1 MKYILSIALRNL
13 KRHKLRTVI
22 SILAIVIAIIIGIFY
37 RSILL
42 GYSETTIENFIQLE
56 SGHARI
62 VNKEYARRERV
73 LPLMYP
79 VDGFQGEGIEQMR
92 SQLVKNTQ
100 IVGTLPRI
108 KFGAS
113 YVKEDEIIRMMG
125 WGVDVKD
132 EIKFTDFDKHLISGH
147 LPSTDKREITVG
159 SSLLEKLDKKV
170 GEKVT
175 LIYNTSFSSIQG
187 STFNIIGSIQTGL
200 SYFDANIFLTSLDQ
214 AQEILY
220 MPNQSTELL
229 LFTQNKDNIN
239 VVIDDVDNMMSA
251 KNGNRDYQ
259 ISSWLEAGGII
270 RWLMAYQNVI
280 YIVIAFI
287 VFLASIIIINTL
299 LMVIKE
305 RTREIGTLGALGMTK
320 REIILLFTTEGAI
333 MGTIGSFIG
342 VVIGGTLTYITSQV
356 GIDFGEVM
364 DAMGDTLISP
374 VVYPVFS
381 FENLLVAFII
391 GSVVSTLSCII
402 PARKAAEIEPSEA
415 MKDI

>member
-13 KRHKLRTVI
+13 RRHKLRTAI

-42 GYSETTIENFIQLE
+42 GYSETTVENFIQLE

-62 VNKEYARRERV
+62 VDKEYGRRERV
-73 LPLMYP
+73 FPLMYP
-79 VDGFQGEGIEQMR
+79 VDGFQGEGIKQMR
-92 SQLVKNTQ
+92 SELDKSPH
-100 IVGTLPRI
+100 IIGTLPRI

-113 YVKEDEIIRMMG
+113 YIKENEIIQLMG
-125 WGVDVKD
+125 WGVEVQE
-132 EIKFTDFDKHLISGH
+132 EIKFTDFENQVITGR
-147 LPSTDKREITVG
+147 LPSSNKREITVG

-170 GEKVT
+170 GEKIT
-175 LIYNTSFSSIQG
+175 IIYNTSYSSLQG

-200 SYFDANIFLTSLDQ
+200 SYFDENIFLTSLDQ

-220 MPNQSTELL
+220 MPSQATELL

-239 VVIDDVDNMMSA
+239 VVINDVKNMMA
-251 KNGNRDYQ
+251 EKNDNKEYQ
-259 ISSWLEAGGII
+259 ISSWRDAGGII
-270 RWLMAYQNVI
+270 QWLMAYQNVI

-333 MGTIGSFIG
+333 MGIIGSFIG
-342 VVIGGTLTYITSQV
+342 AVIGGTLTYITSQV

-381 FENLLVAFII
+381 FENLFVAFII

-402 PARKAAEIEPSEA
+402 PARKAAKIEPSEA